1 MQGYN
6 LYCPALCTCRGK
18 KSGAQPALE
27 ELVRISLIQV
37 FAAGQ
42 NHLYI
47 NTLHCDMSL
56 KLCRQ
61 IGLSVILVEKL
72 KSLNSYNSSSSA
84 RW

>member
-6 LYCPALCTCRGK
+6 LYCPAICTCRSK

-27 ELVRISLIQV
+27 ELVRSALIQV

-61 IGLSVILVEKL
+61 ISVILVDKL
-72 KSLNSYNSSSSA
+72 KSLNSYRSSSSA